1 MKKGLLVVLA
11 LIMVLGLVGCSSAP
25 AEETTSTPQPTEE
38 ATQTPEA
45 TPEPTVEPAT
55 ESTSEPTPMKP
66 SSNWELV
73 YLVDEFGDATEDVC
87 LRGVFSGSFSNTATP
102 DSNLEVVVF
111 FTPAISNEER
121 MSSFSFRLFEYG
133 DYVATYNDNENIMI
147 KIKIGEEIF
156 EDVLI
161 GMPPNG
167 DLYRIST
174 LNNQS
179 EFLFTLYDA
188 LIANE
193 QDIKCIIEID
203 SSKYSFKINGDGFSE
218 ALEELNEH
226 YGIGQ

>member
-1 MKKGLLVVLA
+1 MKKVLIGILA
-11 LIMVLGLVGCSSAP
+11 IIMVLGLVGCSSAP
-25 AEETTSTPQPTEE
+25 AEEATSTPQPTEE
-38 ATQTPEA
+38 AT
-45 TPEPTVEPAT
+45 
-55 ESTSEPTPMKP
+55 PMKP
-66 SSNWELV
+66 SSNWELD
-73 YLVDEFGDATEDVC
+73 YIVDEFGDATEDVC

-111 FTPAISNEER
+111 FTPATSNEEM

-133 DYVATYNDNENIMI
+133 DYVTTYNDNENIMI
-147 KIKIGEEIF
+147 KMKIGKEIF

-161 GMPPNG
+161 GMPPKG
-167 DLYRIST
+167 DLYLIST

-203 SSKYSFKINGDGFSE
+203 SSKYSFEINGDGFSE
-218 ALEELNEH
+218 AMEELKEH